1 MINSMTGFGA
11 KECALASFGKVCVE
25 LRTSNHKFL
34 EIVLHLPEGFL
45 SLEERIKKEIESKV
59 KRGRVVCAINISG
72 GEAAAVTVNEKLLKN
87 YIEATKKIQL
97 QFAIKDSVKL
107 DTLLNLP
114 GILSLSESSLPKE
127 KIWPVLKRVL
137 GLSLEMLVAARRKEG
152 EALTAHLKKEAL
164 GLKDTLEG
172 IRRRFKKI
180 IKEKAEKITIDEERA
195 AFLKNSDITEEM
207 ERLSYH
213 IKNFMARLVKGGCI
227 GKELDFIAQEMQRE
241 TNTMGAKSC
250 DTMISGEAVELK
262 SRIEKIREQAQNVE

>member
-11 KECALASFGKVCVE
+11 KECAAGAFGKICVE

-34 EIVLHLPEGFL
+34 EIALHLPEGFL
-45 SLEERIKKEIESKV
+45 SLEERIKKEIEAKI

-72 GEAAAVTVNEKLLKN
+72 GEVASVTVNQKLLNN
-87 YIEATKKIQL
+87 YIEATKRIQK
-97 QFAIKDSVKL
+97 QFAIKDGVKL
-107 DTLLNLP
+107 DTLINLP
-114 GILSLSESSLPKE
+114 GVVSLSESNLPKE
-127 KIWPVLKRVL
+127 KIWPFLKKL
-137 GLSLEMLVAARRKEG
+137 LNQALDILSSARRKEG
-152 EALTAHLKKEAL
+152 EALVVHLKKEAQ
-164 GLKDTLEG
+164 GLKDTLTG
-172 IRRRFKKI
+172 IRVRFKKI
-180 IKEKAEKITIDEERA
+180 IKQKAAKITIDEERA

-213 IKNFMARLVKGGCI
+213 IKNFVSKFSKGSPI

-250 DTMISGEAVELK
+250 DTLISGEAVQLK